1 MVAQLK
7 EYHKTQPV
15 VKVDAAAAKLSLAH
29 IYVAYI
35 GFAIA
40 ILCGLLQ
47 GLVRGGVI
55 TLPSWLGYYQVLT
68 AHGVLLGLVFTTFFI
83 IGFFISGCA
92 RTSEGKLTPLAL
104 KLGWIGWLL
113 MTVGTAMA
121 TVAIL
126 SNEASVLYTFYAP
139 MKASPLFYI
148 GSALLVVGSWMG
160 GYSIFTNYIHWRKT
174 NKGKT
179 SPLFQFMAVST
190 MILWQIATLG
200 VAAEVLLQLIPWSL
214 GWVPE
219 VNVLLSR
226 TLFWY
231 FGHPLVY
238 FWLMPAYVCWYV
250 NIPKIIGGKVFS
262 DSLARLSFILLILFS
277 IPVGFHHQ
285 LMEPGISDKWKM
297 LHVILTLTVVFPSL
311 MTAFSLFA
319 VFETSGRKKGAKGLF
334 GWFSKLPWKDARFF
348 APMLGMLAFIPA
360 GAGGIINASNQMNA
374 VVHNTI
380 WVTGHFHLTVGTSI
394 ALTFFGIT
402 YWLLPNL
409 TGRKMT
415 PALHR
420 VGILQAVM
428 WSVGMLLMSGAMH
441 YLGLQGVPRRTDY
454 TTYFDNAEALS
465 WIPPQQ
471 LMGFGGAILFFAGIL
486 MVGIL
491 FYLIFK
497 APKGEEDYPIAESQE
512 SVERTPKILERWS
525 LWLGI
530 AVFLIIVA
538 YAYPIYQLIDH
549 APPGSK
555 PFITW

>member
-1 MVAQLK
+1 MDNSQK
-7 EYHKTQPV
+7 NEPK
-15 VKVDAAAAKLSLAH
+15 VKVDRASAKLSLVH

-47 GLVRGGVI
+47 GLVRGGI
-55 TLPSWLGYYQVLT
+55 MTLPSWLNYYQILT

-83 IGFFISGCA
+83 VGFFLSGCA
-92 RTSEGKLTPLAL
+92 RTSGGSLSPMAR
-104 KLGWIGWLL
+104 KLGWIGWYL
-113 MTVGTAMA
+113 MTIGTVMA
-121 TVAIL
+121 TIAIL
-126 SNEASVLYTFYAP
+126 ANTSNVLYTFYAP
-139 MKASPLFYI
+139 MKASPFFYI
-148 GSALLVVGSWMG
+148 GAALLVVGSWFG
-160 GYSIFTNYIHWRKT
+160 GYAIFNNYINWRKQ
-174 NKGKT
+174 NLGKT
-179 SPLFQFMAVST
+179 SPLFQYMAVAT

-214 GWVPE
+214 GLVPD

-250 NIPKIIGGKVFS
+250 NIPKIIGGKIFS
-262 DSLARLSFILLILFS
+262 ASLARLSFILLILFS

-285 LMEPGISDKWKM
+285 LMEPGISDKWKL
-297 LHVILTLTVVFPSL
+297 LHVILTLTVVLPSL

-319 VFETSGRKKGAKGLF
+319 VFETTGRKKGAKGLF
-334 GWFSKLPWKDARFF
+334 GWFKKLPWNDARFF
-348 APMLGMLAFIPA
+348 GPMLGMLAFIPA

-394 ALTFFGIT
+394 ALTFFGIS
-402 YWLLPNL
+402 YWLIPSL
-409 TGRKMT
+409 TGRIMT
-415 PALHR
+415 KALHR
-420 VGILQAVM
+420 VAILQAVM
-428 WSVGMLLMSGAMH
+428 WTFGMAIMSGAMH

-454 TTYFDNAEALS
+454 TTYFDHPEALS
-465 WIPPQQ
+465 WIRPQA
-471 LMGFGGAILFFAGIL
+471 LMGMGGAVLFFAGVL
-486 MVGIL
+486 LVGIIVYL
-491 FYLIFK
+491 VFY
-497 APKGEEDYPIAESQE
+497 APKGEEEYPISETQDAE
-512 SVERTPKILERWS
+512 ERTPKILERWS

-530 AVFLIIVA
+530 AAFLIIVA

-549 APPGSK
+549 SPPGSQ